1 MAPGAAGGEG
11 GRRPSDAGLG
21 SPSICHV
28 QSCRSL
34 LRRLSSSLYPMN
46 TALVQVKEQP
56 VEIALSR
63 ALDRPTVNIPQ
74 ALPGKLR
81 ARIWLAVPVAAT
93 LALAI
98 HLSVSKSE
106 PPVDTHNYSI

>member
-1 MAPGAAGGEG
+1 MAAGCDDREG
-11 GRRPSDAGLG
+11 GRRSGDAGLG
-21 SPSICHV
+21 SPSIRQV

-34 LRRLSSSLYPMN
+34 LRRLSSSRNPMN

-63 ALDRPTVNIPQ
+63 ALDKRTVNVPQ
-74 ALPGKLR
+74 ALPCKLR
-81 ARIWLAVPVAAT
+81 VRSWLAVPVAAT
-93 LALAI
+93 LALTI

-106 PPVDTHNYSI
+106 P